1 MAWAPP
7 LPQRFSTIKYM
18 ATSPLHFRAAVEKRL
33 KTGTES
39 LLRRGSVG
47 HCLLYEPDKFHDR
60 YVVWAG
66 GGTRATKAY
75 KEFAAHHEQQGLTVL
90 QPSELAIGRG
100 IVAGI
105 NAHPVAASL
114 LSDSA
119 AIVEQRIFWKDEASG
134 IEMGGTPD
142 YVSVRD
148 GILLDLK
155 TSGLDDHRFR
165 SWAARAFYHA
175 QAAIYTDGLA
185 ANGIEVSRRYW
196 IMVEAAEPFDVI
208 PYEVSDAAIDEG
220 RTRYRGW
227 LERIRGC
234 TESGVWPGRAP
245 EAVPFDLPEW
255 AYLDREEPVTLTI
268 GGEEMTI

>member
-1 MAWAPP
+1 MTWTPP
-7 LPQRFSTIKYM
+7 TPHRFSTIKHV
-18 ATSPLHFRAAVEKRL
+18 ATSPLHFRAAAEKRL

-47 HCLLYEPDKFHDR
+47 HCLLYEPDKFKDR
-60 YVVWAG
+60 YAVWTG
-66 GGTRATKAY
+66 KGDRRSKAY
-75 KEFAAHHEQQGLTVL
+75 KAFAEPLEQQELTVIK
-90 QPSELAIGRG
+90 QDEYAIGRG
-100 IVAGI
+100 IVGGI

-114 LSDSA
+114 LSDPD
-119 AIVEQRIFWKDEASG
+119 AIVENRIFWTDAETGLA
-134 IEMGGTPD
+134 MAGTPD
-142 YVSVRD
+142 YVSLRG

-165 SWAARAFYHA
+165 SWAARAFLHA
-175 QAAIYTDGLA
+175 QLAVYTDGLA
-185 ANGIEVSRRYW
+185 AHEIEVSRWFW

-227 LERIRGC
+227 LERIREC

-245 EAVPFDLPEW
+245 EAVYYDLPEW
-255 AYLDREEPVTLTI
+255 AHSDAGIVIT
-268 GGEEMTI
+268 GGGKEMF

>member
-1 MAWAPP
+1 MTWTPP
-7 LPQRFSTIKYM
+7 QPLRFSTIKHV
-18 ATSPLHFRAAVEKRL
+18 ATSPLHFRAAVERRL
-33 KTGTES
+33 KSGTES

-47 HCLLYEPDKFHDR
+47 HCLLYEPDKFKDR
-60 YVVWAG
+60 YVIWTG

-75 KEFAAHHEQQGLTVL
+75 KEFAAPHEQQELTVL
-90 QPSELAIGRG
+90 QPSEYTIGRG

-114 LSDSA
+114 LSDSK
-119 AIVEQRIFWKDEASG
+119 AIVEQRIFWTDPETG

-165 SWAARAFYHA
+165 SWAARAFLHA
-175 QAAIYTDGLA
+175 QLALYSDGLA
-185 ANGIEVSRRYW
+185 AQGIEVTRRYW
-196 IMVEAAEPFDVI
+196 IMAEAAEPFDVI
-208 PYEVSDAAIDEG
+208 VYEVSDTAIDEG

-227 LERIRGC
+227 LERIREC

-245 EAVPFDLPEW
+245 EAVYYDLPEW
-255 AYLDREEPVTLTI
+255 AHSDAGIVIT
-268 GGEEMTI
+268 GGGKEMF

>member
-1 MAWAPP
+1 
-7 LPQRFSTIKYM
+7 M

-47 HCLLYEPDKFHDR
+47 HCLLYEAEKFKDR
-60 YVVWAG
+60 YVIWTG

-90 QPSELAIGRG
+90 KPDEYAIARG

-114 LSDSA
+114 LSDPA
-119 AIVEQRIFWKDEASG
+119 AIVENRIFWTDAETGLA
-134 IEMGGTPD
+134 MAGTPD
-142 YVSVRD
+142 YVSLRG

-155 TSGLDDHRFR
+155 TSALDDHRFR
-165 SWAARAFYHA
+165 SWAARSFLHA
-175 QAAIYTDGLA
+175 QLAVYTDGLA
-185 ANGIEVSRRYW
+185 AHEIEVSRWYW
-196 IMVEAAEPFDVI
+196 IMAEAAEPFDVI
-208 PYEVSDAAIDEG
+208 PYEVSETAIDEG

-227 LERIRGC
+227 LERIREC